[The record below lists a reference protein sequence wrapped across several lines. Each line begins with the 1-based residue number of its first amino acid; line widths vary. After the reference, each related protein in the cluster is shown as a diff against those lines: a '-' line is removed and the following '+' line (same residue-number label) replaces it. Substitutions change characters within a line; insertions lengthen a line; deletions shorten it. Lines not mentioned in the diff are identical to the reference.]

1 MAVEYTDQTLTI
13 PADVCKI
20 LERESLLNSG
30 CDDFGL
36 NIEVENGKVMIT
48 DMLEYITK
56 GYNTMQPEEAWTL
69 VREWWVEVKQAKEYR
84 IAINRKQTEV
94 AKLQAEI
101 ESLEQAES
109 KKKWR
114 LW

>member
-1 MAVEYTDQTLTI
+1 MAIAYKDQTLTV

-20 LERESLLNSG
+20 LERESLLDSG

-36 NIEVENGKVMIT
+36 NFEIANGKLVVT

-56 GYNTMQPEEAWTL
+56 GYDPLEPEKAWTL
-69 VREWWVEVKQAKEYR
+69 VREWWLEVKEAKEYR
-84 IAINRKQTEV
+84 IAISRKQTEV